1 MYKQIPIMTRKGE
14 AVGCTGGPRDPG
26 RARPRPF
33 SGVTEIS
40 GAVNSPVTSAGTSA
54 RVSVTERLRVIR
66 VHTWARKIIG
76 GFPVAEEQKQPEPAP
91 KDERA
96 LIIEDLK
103 ARMDKIES
111 DYQIKIG
118 DYQKANAELWAR
130 LHPAQQE
137 PAPPA
142 QPEPVKDPYEVMLD
156 SFDSALGI
164 KKKKE

>member
-1 MYKQIPIMTRKGE
+1 M
-14 AVGCTGGPRDPG
+14 
-26 RARPRPF
+26 
-33 SGVTEIS
+33 
-40 GAVNSPVTSAGTSA
+40 
-54 RVSVTERLRVIR
+54 
-66 VHTWARKIIG
+66 
-76 GFPVAEEQKQPEPAP
+76 AEEPKPNPENQGP
-91 KDERA
+91 KDERD

-103 ARMDKIES
+103 ARMEKIES

-130 LHPAQQE
+130 LHPAQE

-142 QPEPVKDPYEVMLD
+142 QTEPVKDPYEVMLD

>member
-1 MYKQIPIMTRKGE
+1 M
-14 AVGCTGGPRDPG
+14 
-26 RARPRPF
+26 
-33 SGVTEIS
+33 
-40 GAVNSPVTSAGTSA
+40 
-54 RVSVTERLRVIR
+54 
-66 VHTWARKIIG
+66 
-76 GFPVAEEQKQPEPAP
+76 AEEPIPEPAP
-91 KDERA
+91 KDERD

-137 PAPPA
+137 RAPPA
-142 QPEPVKDPYEVMLD
+142 QPEPDKDPYEVMLD

>member
-1 MYKQIPIMTRKGE
+1 M
-14 AVGCTGGPRDPG
+14 
-26 RARPRPF
+26 
-33 SGVTEIS
+33 
-40 GAVNSPVTSAGTSA
+40 
-54 RVSVTERLRVIR
+54 
-66 VHTWARKIIG
+66 
-76 GFPVAEEQKQPEPAP
+76 AEEPTPEPAP
-91 KDERA
+91 KDERD

-103 ARMDKIES
+103 KRMEKIES

-130 LHPAQQE
+130 LHPAAQELAQQ
-137 PAPPA
+137 ANA